1 MGAIILRN
9 PGMLI
14 TTEILKSRNWH
25 LNINKL
31 IRWDK
36 LRVRIDRVWGDC
48 WGDCLF
54 DLKKRCKAKQV
65 SFKQAVYSRG
75 LLIQGDIEAEL
86 TVLALYYQI

>member
-14 TTEILKSRNWH
+14 TTEIVKSRNWH
-25 LNINKL
+25 LNISKL

-36 LRVRIDRVWGDC
+36 LRVRIDRV